1 MATGL
6 LNTTAVIPKPVAV
19 NNKVTPEAQAS
30 YEAQLR
36 ARTVTPT
43 TLATAIKAAA
53 APAPKPVV
61 VTPKP
66 VVVTPKPVVV
76 APTATA
82 SKPVATTGLTT
93 SNTTTSANGQTVTGS
108 SLINGNP
115 TYTASLLSAPTKWN
129 VDKNQTV
136 SGQLEADLKA
146 GSPLMQLARTQ
157 GLESAASR
165 GLLNTSM
172 AVGAAQTAMIDKAM
186 PMAQQD
192 ATTHSQAAGWNA
204 GQSNDFAKTNQNAI
218 NAAAQYNKSAEL
230 SVAQANQ
237 NVKNAMAQ
245 FNVSNNVSIAQK
257 KADVQAARD
266 LAVLNGNISASLKTL
281 ESEAALTLQTQQ
293 QVAALSSEYAKGQ
306 QAINQ
311 DPNMDQAT
319 KNAAS
324 LQNYNNFKTALDLI
338 AAVGK
343 IPNVGSLLK
352 PTGVAFEKATA
363 QNAVAPGKVID
374 NSSSAADGANDANY
388 QSNRK
393 GLMGAVM
400 KYLGATGMARA
411 QNMSNNEIGDMLKSA
426 ARAAGY

>member
-6 LNTTAVIPKPVAV
+6 LNTTAVIPKPIAL
-19 NNKVTPEAQAS
+19 NNKVTPEAQAT

-36 ARTVTPT
+36 AKTVTPT
-43 TLATAIKAAA
+43 TLATAIKTAA

-61 VTPKP
+61 AAPTPKL
-66 VVVTPKPVVV
+66 VV
-76 APTATA
+76 AAPKATA
-82 SKPVATTGLTT
+82 SNPAATPGLTT

-108 SLINGNP
+108 SLINGDP
-115 TYTASLLSAPTKWN
+115 TYKASLLGDPTKWN

-136 SGQLEADLKA
+136 AGQLEADLKA
-146 GSPLMQLARTQ
+146 DSPLMQLARTQ
-157 GLESAASR
+157 GLETAASR
-165 GLLNTSM
+165 GLLNSSM
-172 AVGAAQTAMIDKAM
+172 AVGSAQTAMIDKAM
-186 PMAQQD
+186 PIAQQD

-204 GQSNDFAKTNQNAI
+204 GQSNDFAKNNQAAT

-257 KADVQAARD
+257 KVDIEAAKN

-281 ESEAALTLQTQQ
+281 ESKASLTQQTQQ

-319 KNAAS
+319 KNAAMI
-324 LQNYNNFKTALDLI
+324 QNYNNFKAALDLI
-338 AAVGK
+338 SAVDK
-343 IPNVGSLLK
+343 VPNVSALLK
-352 PTGVAFEKATA
+352 PTGQAFNTATT

-374 NSSSAADGANDANY
+374 NSSSAAEGANDANY
-388 QSNRK
+388 QANRK
-393 GLMGAVM
+393 SLLGTVM

-411 QNMSNNEIGDMLKSA
+411 QTLSNNEIGNMLKDA
-426 ARAAGY
+426 AHAAGY